1 MMLLAMGLWTD
12 NEKRELIRLAI
23 TYLGVDGLLLNFI
36 QEYVTGHAAIARAHD
51 VSHRAC
57 LACSSNV
64 PRFWSDYFAVGMPP
78 FRYVGRWWGV

>member
-12 NEKRELIRLAI
+12 NEQRELIRLAI

-51 VSHRAC
+51 VSHRFFN
-57 LACSSNV
+57 LN
-64 PRFWSDYFAVGMPP
+64 PRMSLQAVAT
-78 FRYVGRWWGV
+78 RIALERTRS